1 MTTAASQHANQP
13 FAYFFSAADGRLS
26 LRLNDCMF
34 SSAPTVHFKQSAPI
48 LPMPCTVASNCTSL
62 LSTAVHGSSLKKQL
76 LKTIFPFPVLTAEAE
91 IVEQNL
97 DPEPAPAK
105 EISRRLTYPLRLKI
119 RLLNLM
125 REKSDLIDFRL
136 GYASSSDDYLNE
148 ISTTEWSPEEY

>member
-1 MTTAASQHANQP
+1 LHITAKHGGSRIIAQEATSQ
-13 FAYFFSAADGRLS
+13 
-26 LRLNDCMF
+26 ND
-34 SSAPTVHFKQSAPI
+34 I
-48 LPMPCTVASNCTSL
+48 
-62 LSTAVHGSSLKKQL
+62 
-76 LKTIFPFPVLTAEAE
+76 PFPVLTAEAE